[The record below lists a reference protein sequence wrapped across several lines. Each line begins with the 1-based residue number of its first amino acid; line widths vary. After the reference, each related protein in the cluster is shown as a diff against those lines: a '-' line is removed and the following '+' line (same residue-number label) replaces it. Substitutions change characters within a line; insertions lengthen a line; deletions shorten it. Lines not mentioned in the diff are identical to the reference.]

1 MPNRKPILVD
11 QEQRDLAAKDLSR
24 AYCVEAAAGT
34 GKTTLLVER
43 LLSIVR
49 EGRAELDD
57 VAAITFTDKAA
68 AELKVRLREK
78 LEEQRRDTV
87 DPEPL
92 RRFSRALE
100 QLDRARI
107 STIHAFAASL
117 LRERPVEAGVDPGFE
132 QLDEM
137 GSQLLLDEV
146 WQRWNQ
152 EQLASPPPILRR
164 LFALEIPLSR
174 MRELAEKLLENRD
187 LALLPA
193 PAPVP
198 NPINGI
204 WNEMT
209 EGVRQLQA
217 LESSCRDTSDLGFQQ
232 IQRLK
237 SLVEQTGS
245 GELDRERALLLDWKV
260 DLRSGSIPKWAPGVC
275 AQQKEICKR
284 LRAILDA
291 APAQLG
297 PGLAAAV
304 LEWLKGFL
312 QAVEREKRERGV
324 LDFQDLL
331 LKARDLVRN
340 RLEVRAY
347 FQQRI
352 RFLLVDEFQ
361 DTDPLQA
368 ELVFLLAEREASA
381 TDWRQVTLAPDKLFL
396 VGDPKQSIY
405 RFRRADIQIY
415 GTAKQMMSARH
426 EPLVIR
432 QNFRS
437 SPWLLKAIND
447 LFQAQMEADEYQAA
461 YVPLEAAPE
470 RPNAGPG
477 LALLF
482 PPDGSDLKRMSDYW
496 QAEAGLIAGF
506 IRHICDAPD
515 SPVKIW
521 DKTKDQAR
529 MPTFADIA
537 LLFPVTTGLAYY
549 EDALR
554 FRGVLFQIDA
564 GRQFYA
570 RRETRDLMSVLRA
583 IDDPEDAIA
592 LAAALRSPF
601 FGLSDADLLL
611 YRHAGG
617 HLHYLRKAAD
627 GFPRMA
633 QSLQQLRRW
642 HQLRPEITLA
652 ALVDTVL
659 NESCVLQFFAL
670 LPEGEQA
677 VANLL
682 RIVELARRFE
692 NEPGACLR
700 SFVGW
705 LEQRAESE
713 LSEAD
718 ASMGDGHENAAHLLT
733 IHAAKGL
740 EFPVVALAGMACGQ
754 RRAEN
759 MVVDHAGRQ
768 IALSLNCGERKL
780 SSAGFDQLLEQ
791 EQKRGRAEDL
801 RLFYVAATRARDCL
815 IVPRLA
821 PGSLKD
827 PRFLDF
833 LSPLGIYSDRPAQT
847 ICEDGVLRF
856 RAEDLPVID
865 SAPTVFLHD
874 VGALAPEEGR
884 LSLILAEREQWKA
897 GMEALGVGETGS
909 VPASRDCPE
918 DASPGMPWVHIRASD
933 RYGTDT
939 AATALGTAFHRIMSQ
954 VSSADDP
961 SLAAI
966 IESAAASVNL
976 SARSALLHDWIAHT
990 LASPL
995 LARAR
1000 NASQVWREVPFCIPY
1015 QGQIREGCID
1025 LLFAEGERLV
1035 LVDYKTDDV
1044 EAAQLSEAIET
1055 HRAQLDLYREAV
1067 KQLTGDHP
1075 AETLLYFV
1083 RRGIAEPA

>member
-1 MPNRKPILVD
+1 MASGKPILVD
-11 QEQRDLAAKDLSR
+11 QEQRDLAARDLSQ

-57 VAAITFTDKAA
+57 VAAITFTEKAA

-78 LEEQRRDTV
+78 LEEQRRGAT
-87 DPEPL
+87 DPEPC

-152 EQLASPPPILRR
+152 EQLASPPPVLRR

-174 MRELAEKLLENRD
+174 MRELAEKLLEDRD
-187 LALLPA
+187 IAWLSEEKPKPSPA
-193 PAPVP
+193 
-198 NPINGI
+198 NEI
-204 WNEMT
+204 WNEAA
-209 EGVRQLQA
+209 EDVRQLQA
-217 LESSCRDTSDLGFQQ
+217 LESLCRDTSDLGFQQ

-237 SLVEQTGS
+237 SLVAQTGPD
-245 GELDRERALLLDWKV
+245 ELDRERALLLDLKV
-260 DLRSGSIPKWAPGVC
+260 DLRWGAKEKWAPGAC

-284 LRAILDA
+284 IRAALEA

-297 PGLAAAV
+297 PSLAAAV

-347 FQQRI
+347 FQQHI

-381 TDWRQVTLAPDKLFL
+381 TGWRQVTLAPDKLFL

-415 GTAKQMMSARH
+415 DTAKQMMSQRH

-447 LFQAQMEADEYQAA
+447 LFREQMEADEYQAA

-482 PPDGSDLKRMSDYW
+482 PPEGSAIKRMADYW

-521 DKTKDQAR
+521 DKAKGQAR
-529 MPTFADIA
+529 VPTFADIA
-537 LLFPVTTGLAYY
+537 LLFPVSTGLAYY

-554 FRGVLFQIDA
+554 ACGVPFQIDA
-564 GRQFYA
+564 GRQFYV
-570 RRETRDLMSVLRA
+570 RRETRDLMSVLGA

-592 LAAALRSPF
+592 LTAALRSPF
-601 FGLSDADLLL
+601 FGLSDVDLLL
-611 YRHAGG
+611 FRHAGG
-617 HLHYLRKAAD
+617 HLHYMRKTAD

-642 HQLRPEITLA
+642 HQLRPEVTLA

-659 NESCVLQFFAL
+659 NESCVLQFFLL

-692 NEPGACLR
+692 DEPGACLR

-705 LEQRAESE
+705 LEQRADSE
-713 LSEAD
+713 LAEAD
-718 ASMGDGHENAAHLLT
+718 ASLNDGHENAVHLLT

-740 EFPVVALAGMACGQ
+740 EFPIVALAGMACSQ
-754 RRAEN
+754 RNAGN
-759 MVVDHAGRQ
+759 ILVDHAGGQ
-768 IALSLNCGERKL
+768 IALSFKCGERKL

-801 RLFYVAATRARDCL
+801 RLFYVAATRAKDCL

-821 PGSLKD
+821 PESLD
-827 PRFLDF
+827 GPRFLDF
-833 LSPLGIYSDRPAQT
+833 QNPLGAYGDRPAQT
-847 ICEDGVLRF
+847 ICEDGVLRV
-856 RAEDLPVID
+856 RAEDLPMID
-865 SAPTVFLHD
+865 ASPTVFLRD
-874 VGALAPEEGR
+874 VGTLAPEEER
-884 LSLILAEREQWKA
+884 LSSILAEREQWKA
-897 GMEALGVGETGS
+897 GMEALGVGEAGS
-909 VPASRDCPE
+909 VPASRGCCGD
-918 DASPGMPWVHIRASD
+918 VHVRASD
-933 RYGTDT
+933 RYGAD
-939 AATALGTAFHRIMSQ
+939 AAVTALGTAFHRVMSQ
-954 VSSADDP
+954 VLSADDP
-961 SLAAI
+961 ALAAV
-966 IESAAASVNL
+966 IESAAAGANVSG
-976 SARSALLHDWIAHT
+976 RSALLQDWVTRT

-995 LARAR
+995 LARAC
-1000 NASQVWREVPFCIPY
+1000 NATRIWREVPFCIPY

-1035 LVDYKTDDV
+1035 LVDYKTDYV
-1044 EAAQLSEAIET
+1044 EATQLSEAVEA
-1055 HRAQLDLYREAV
+1055 HRTQLDLYREAV
-1067 KQLTGDHP
+1067 KQLIGSHP

-1083 RRGIAEPA
+1083 RLGIAEPV